1 MRAST
6 RHAFHVVLLSSA
18 LASAASTAHAQ
29 ASPGAPPPG
38 EDPKR
43 TEDARSRFNR
53 GVELYRDA
61 DYRAA
66 IIEFRRAYELVP
78 NWRIQYNLAQACAEL
93 QDYPC
98 TLRALQAYLND
109 GGSEVPADRRAAV
122 ETELKRVSGRIARVT
137 VKVNRPDA
145 EVFADETS
153 LGKVPL
159 AQAALVSAG
168 RRRLSATL
176 PSGQTIAK
184 VIEVAGGDE
193 VTVTLDFE
201 AAPAAPARADS
212 GPQAARSEGPSAAPL
227 YIGLVATGVLAAGT
241 VTTGLLSLSAKSD
254 LDKQLDIYPG
264 SPDAISSAR
273 SKAETLGLVTD
284 VLGVATIVAAGVTV
298 YLAVSRPSKN
308 VALTVGPGSAGVV
321 GRF

>member
-1 MRAST
+1 MRASP
-6 RHAFHVVLLSSA
+6 RHVVHAVLLSSA
-18 LASAASTAHAQ
+18 FALAAPAARAQ
-29 ASPGAPPPG
+29 APAAPAAG

-43 TEDARSRFNR
+43 TEEARSRFTR
-53 GVELYRDA
+53 GVELYRDG
-61 DYRAA
+61 DYRAS

-78 NWRIQYNLAQACAEL
+78 NWRIQYNLAQACAEI

-145 EVFADETS
+145 EIFADETN
-153 LGKVPL
+153 LGKAPL
-159 AQAALVSAG
+159 PQAALVSAG

-193 VTVTLDFE
+193 VTVSLEFE
-201 AAPAAPARADS
+201 AAAPAAPARVDT
-212 GPQAARSEGPSAAPL
+212 GPAVRTETPSSTPL
-227 YIGLVATGVLAAGT
+227 VVGLAVTGVLAAGT
-241 VTTGLLSLSAKSD
+241 LTTGLFTLSAKSD
-254 LDKQLDIYPG
+254 LDKQLDTYPG
-264 SPDAISSAR
+264 SPDDISSAR
-273 SKAETLGLVTD
+273 KKTETLGLVTD
-284 VLGVATIVAAGVTV
+284 VLGAATIVAAGVTV
-298 YLAVSRPSKN
+298 YLALSRPSKN